1 VSWQAGPHDWVTL
14 NTDGSVRGPQ
24 GRAAAGGLFHDASG
38 NCLHAYTVNLG
49 ICSITRAEICG
60 ALEGI
65 RRAWEA
71 GYRRIEVQ
79 MDSKAAVA
87 ILLNSES
94 GSSHQY
100 TLEVLEFQDWLHR
113 DWEVKL
119 IHIYR
124 EANHAAD
131 YLANLGHNT
140 IRGTHNVEISD
151 CNLAYFVRHDCLGIS
166 EPRLIN

>member
-1 VSWQAGPHDWVTL
+1 GPHDWVTL

-24 GRAAAGGLFHDASG
+24 GRAAAGGLFRNSSG

-71 GYRRIEVQ
+71 GYRKFEVQ
-79 MDSKAAVA
+79 MDSKAAVT
-87 ILLNSES
+87 ILLNSEPD
-94 GSSHQY
+94 SSHQY
-100 TLEVLEFQDWLHR
+100 TLEVLEFRDWLHR

-140 IRGTHNVEISD
+140 ICGSHNVEICD

>member
-1 VSWQAGPHDWVTL
+1 
-14 NTDGSVRGPQ
+14 
-24 GRAAAGGLFHDASG
+24 
-38 NCLHAYTVNLG
+38 
-49 ICSITRAEICG
+49 
-60 ALEGI
+60 
-65 RRAWEA
+65 
-71 GYRRIEVQ
+71 
-79 MDSKAAVA
+79 MDSKAAVT
-87 ILLNSES
+87 ILLNSEPD
-94 GSSHQY
+94 SSHQY
-100 TLEVLEFQDWLHR
+100 TLEVLEFRDWLHR

-140 IRGTHNVEISD
+140 ICGSHNVEICD